1 MTFHGFSCLNLLA
14 EHAFDFYEG
23 KCKVAFYLLSST
35 LDSPFAEGT
44 IGCVLGDNSY
54 FVVTKN
60 ANNWLAWYNINLPRD
75 KCFAWTLILA
85 IS

>member
-44 IGCVLGDNSY
+44 IGCGLGDNSY
-54 FVVTKN
+54 FVVVVDRLS
-60 ANNWLAWYNINLPRD
+60 AQPIIG
-75 KCFAWTLILA
+75 LIGMA
-85 IS
+85 DHR